1 MGARRPERLQL
12 KGSPTRLSVALRLPD
27 CGLKAKNLQ
36 VVLTGGITAR
46 VAIRP
51 VTRHTPG
58 ITVVKLRLP
67 KNTPPGTYE
76 GVVHVDDV
84 EVPVVA
90 NIEPRPRLRF
100 VPNKLVI
107 KAPPGSLVNTDVTV
121 VNGGN
126 VPVNIEA
133 KHTFCIFDGSGI
145 DRAFS
150 AALTDDKAKGQER
163 MALLMDKLA
172 DSHGGFVRLVV
183 DSGTGILETGA
194 DRDLHLSLRFS
205 DKLQPGGIYGG
216 AWVLGGGS
224 YYIQIEVIEKQ
235 KSGEAT
241 NE

>member
-1 MGARRPERLQL
+1 MGAHHPERLRL
-12 KGSPTRLSVALRLPD
+12 KGGPTRLSAALRLPD
-27 CGLKAKNLQ
+27 SELKARNLQ
-36 VVLTGGITAR
+36 VGLSGGITAR

-58 ITVVKLRLP
+58 IAVVKLRLP

-76 GVVHVDDV
+76 GVVQLDGV

-90 NIEPRPRLRF
+90 NIEARPRLRF
-100 VPNKLVI
+100 VPNKLVV
-107 KAPPGSLVNTDVTV
+107 KAPPGAMVHTDVTL

-126 VPVNIEA
+126 VPINIEA

-150 AALTDDKAKGQER
+150 AALTDEKATGQDR
-163 MALLMDKLA
+163 MGLLMDKLA
-172 DSHGGFVRLVV
+172 DSHGGFVRLAI
-183 DSGTGILETGA
+183 DSGTGILEPGE
-194 DRDLHLSLRFS
+194 DRDLHLALRFS
-205 DKLQPGGIYGG
+205 SKLQPGGVYGG

-224 YYIQIEVIEKQ
+224 YSIQIEVTEKQ
-235 KSGEAT
+235 KRNT